1 MQTIHFNGRDYEV
14 PEGRIA
20 IDTAAIHADEPNLN
34 GDLIPYAELVK
45 AAPQYIGCQN
55 VYVDHVTP
63 TEETDWGMTVTHDV
77 ESRGEVLDAYC
88 DPDDRCL
95 YLLISLDASFP
106 QLSEAILSA
115 SMNAVSFGAA
125 ANIECPICGKP
136 SCSHIDQRGTG
147 GYYDI
152 MKDIEFQEI
161 SIVFDPADP
170 LALFRQVVEG

>member
-1 MQTIHFNGRDYEV
+1 MQTIHFNGRDFEV

-34 GDLIPYAELVK
+34 GDLIPYPELEK
-45 AAPQYIGCQN
+45 AAPQYIGCRN

-63 TEETDWGMTVTHDV
+63 EETVRSI

-88 DPDDRCL
+88 DPEERCL
-95 YLLISLDASFP
+95 YLLISLDSSFP
-106 QLSEAILSA
+106 QLAEAVLSA
-115 SMNAVSFGAA
+115 SMNAVSFGADA
-125 ANIECPICGKP
+125 DIECPICGKND
-136 SCSHIDQRGTG
+136 CEHIDRRGTG
-147 GYYDI
+147 GNYDI
-152 MKDIEFQEI
+152 MKNIDFREI